1 MFSKKLKSDYISL
14 FNQQN
19 NVQPLPVGYPCTFN
33 TDCQTPSV
41 CQFNVCTT
49 NITQEQPDNLANV
62 CKGMSILDCAKQMQ
76 KDRETTEIPIFNPNQ
91 SSGSGTNAPFCK
103 IDKECNNQQVCI
115 SGVCLDKKNFPL
127 IARQKRISNLK
138 SSMQQTQ
145 QQDDNSQNKIFN
157 ENTFFQH
164 KKTPLDGTLS
174 SYEKMFIVEQSL
186 ETQTNNGQKLKN
198 SNQFDDYV
206 YM

>member
-14 FNQQN
+14 FNTQN
-19 NVQPLPVGYPCTFN
+19 NIQQLPVGYPCTFN

-49 NITQEQPDNLANV
+49 NIIQEQPDNFANV

-76 KDRETTEIPIFNPNQ
+76 KDRENTEIPIFNPGQ

-103 IDKECNNQQVCI
+103 IDKECNKQQVCI

-127 IARQKRISNLK
+127 IARQKHINNLK
-138 SSMQQTQ
+138 SSIQQTQ
-145 QQDDNSQNKIFN
+145 INNSYSKNFN
-157 ENTFFQH
+157 ENAFFQH

-174 SYEKMFIVEQSL
+174 SYEKMFILEQSS
-186 ETQTNNGQKLKN
+186 EIKRDNKGQKLK
-198 SNQFDDYV
+198 SNVFDDYV